1 MEGLEYVVEKHI
13 AVPVSNNIL
22 EEYTK
27 LLHAFRCWI
36 SL

>member
-13 AVPVSNNIL
+13 GVLVSDNIL
-22 EEYTK
+22 EENTK
-27 LLHAFRCWI
+27 LLHAFHCWI